1 MKRLR
6 DSSPDRSPSPDHV
19 TLKRSRTTE
28 KNDRS
33 RTTTTT
39 TAPDKTRK
47 RTREHTPER
56 SLPEPRQA
64 RRTTAWAPV
73 GHAFMAR
80 KEEAERKLHK
90 RQCLRKFEYSHLE
103 SFKRMQNSGRQRL
116 ESYERAV
123 RFYFA
128 HSKMKLGEM
137 QRKLVDVYMAA
148 ALKKFFNTDLV
159 GELKFLAQKFLI
171 EELNDAVA
179 VLFPYVS
186 SVLYTLALARSHFA
200 RRRSGKTEGSAWFI
214 AIMAVSQ
221 PDWYVSPDP
230 TRSLTRVYSLT
241 HIVGIRTCT
250 I

>member
-6 DSSPDRSPSPDHV
+6 DTSPERSDTPADAGD
-19 TLKRSRTTE
+19 TLKRHRKTANERPHTPE
-28 KNDRS
+28 KS
-33 RTTTTT
+33 
-39 TAPDKTRK
+39 RK
-47 RTREHTPER
+47 RTREPTPER

-73 GHAFMAR
+73 GHDFMAR

-123 RFYFA
+123 RFYFT
-128 HSKMKLGEM
+128 HSKMKQGEM

-186 SVLYTLALARSHFA
+186 SALLA
-200 RRRSGKTEGSAWFI
+200 
-214 AIMAVSQ
+214 
-221 PDWYVSPDP
+221 
-230 TRSLTRVYSLT
+230 LT
-241 HIVGIRTCT
+241 HIYQET
-250 I
+250 

>member
-1 MKRLR
+1 
-6 DSSPDRSPSPDHV
+6 
-19 TLKRSRTTE
+19 
-28 KNDRS
+28 
-33 RTTTTT
+33 
-39 TAPDKTRK
+39 
-47 RTREHTPER
+47 
-56 SLPEPRQA
+56 
-64 RRTTAWAPV
+64 
-73 GHAFMAR
+73 MAR

-186 SVLYTLALARSHFA
+186 SALYTRSHSHFA

-221 PDWYVSPDP
+221 PDWYAFPRP
-230 TRSLTRVYSLT
+230 LPLTHSLTRF
-241 HIVGIRTCT
+241 VGIRTCT